1 MKRAFNRTLIAL
13 ALAAA
18 TLPAFAADP
27 NPVYDG
33 RDLYNT
39 NATLADL
46 LSEATRLNTYNHG
59 NTIALQIHDGQIVGL
74 QQDQVRQDAEFKADQ
89 ARQDAAQRATD
100 NRVTNNTKRI
110 DNHET
115 RITSNTT
122 NIGRLN
128 ARADDSDLAM
138 IRETQRND
146 GQDARLAGHDQRF
159 AQQDAVNEALS
170 TKIGGLYT
178 DMSGLRGEVRQARRE
193 AKQARAAASA
203 ALAVAGHQFDIHG
216 GFQTAVSASTMGGYQ
231 ALAIGA
237 GGAISDR
244 VFINGAVTTSSNQT
258 GAVLSGTYSW

>member
-1 MKRAFNRTLIAL
+1 MKRAFNRTLIAI
-13 ALAAA
+13 ALTAAA
-18 TLPAFAADP
+18 LPAFAADI
-27 NPVYDG
+27 YEG
-33 RDLYNT
+33 RGNIYT
-39 NATLADL
+39 TPATLADL
-46 LSEATRLNTYNHG
+46 LTERTELNTYTNG
-59 NTIALQIHDGQIVGL
+59 NSVAIKIHDGQIKDL

-89 ARQDAAQRATD
+89 ARQDAAQRAS
-100 NRVTNNTKRI
+100 NVRI

-122 NIGRLN
+122 NIQRLG
-128 ARADDSDLAM
+128 ARADDTDLQLVGQ
-138 IRETQRND
+138 TQWNQR
-146 GQDARLAGHDQRF
+146 QDARLDGHDQRF

-203 ALAVAGHQFDIHG
+203 ALAVAGQQFDTKG

-231 ALAIGA
+231 AIAVGL
-237 GGAISDR
+237 GGAVNDR
-244 VFINGAVTTSSNQT
+244 VFINGAFTTSSNQT

>member
-1 MKRAFNRTLIAL
+1 MKRAFNRTLIAI
-13 ALAAA
+13 ALTAA
-18 TLPAFAADP
+18 TLPAFAADI
-27 NPVYDG
+27 YEG
-33 RDLYNT
+33 RGNIYT
-39 NATLADL
+39 TPATLADL
-46 LSEATRLNTYNHG
+46 LTERTELNSYTNG
-59 NTIALQIHDGQIVGL
+59 NSVAIKIHDGQIVDL
-74 QQDQVRQDAEFKADQ
+74 QKDQARQDAEFKADQ
-89 ARQDAAQRATD
+89 ARQDAAQRAS
-100 NRVTNNTKRI
+100 NVRI

-122 NIGRLN
+122 NIQRLG

-146 GQDARLAGHDQRF
+146 GQDARLDGHDQRF

-203 ALAVAGHQFDIHG
+203 ALAVAGQQFDIHG

-237 GGAISDR
+237 GGAVSDR